1 MTKMRSAN
9 TIASSTSWVTRMRQG
24 AGENDA
30 SNQLPAA
37 QAHDAAEFDQL
48 RVNLADA
55 QRRVDVDWER
65 DAERDQKDLLRLADT
80 KLDDDQR
87 QQRQQRDCPDH
98 LDAAVEQ
105 SLGDSG
111 KTDCRAER
119 KADCSPDR
127 ETGRRTQQADRHVVG
142 EAAVADTPFTGFVYL
157 APRPINVRRQPA
169 EAGEALPHSYQQ

>member
-55 QRRVDVDWER
+55 QRRVGVDWER
-65 DAERDQKDLLRLADT
+65 DAERDRKDLLRPAHT

-87 QQRQQRDCPDH
+87 QQRPERAGPDH
-98 LDAAVEQ
+98 RGA
-105 SLGDSG
+105 G
-111 KTDCRAER
+111 
-119 KADCSPDR
+119 
-127 ETGRRTQQADRHVVG
+127 
-142 EAAVADTPFTGFVYL
+142 VA
-157 APRPINVRRQPA
+157 
-169 EAGEALPHSYQQ
+169 